1 MIGRINFTDA
11 EYKNRMDGGLEVTLR
26 VSREGGFAAREIVR
40 EVINRQK
47 QGAPLFTAELS
58 VYRTKRSLNANAY
71 LWALLDKMAAVLHT
85 DKDKVYLMMLERYG
99 VFTHLCVH
107 PQAVER
113 IQSEWRACRE
123 LGEVTINGKPA
134 VQLQCYYG
142 SSTYDTAEMARL
154 LDGVVEECRELGIE
168 TETPEELA
176 RLKAEWT
183 VPCK

>member
-11 EYKNRMDGGLEVTLR
+11 EYKNRMDGGLEVTFQ
-26 VSREGGFAAREIVR
+26 VPWEGGPAARETIR
-40 EVINRQK
+40 EILARKK
-47 QGAPLFTAELS
+47 QGTRLFTAELS
-58 VYRTKRSLNANAY
+58 VFRRKRSLNANAY
-71 LWALLDKMAAVLHT
+71 LWVLLDKIAKATLT
-85 DKDKVYLMMLERYG
+85 EKDQVYLLMLERYG

-123 LGEVTINGKPA
+123 LGKVTINGKPA